1 MSKTMSI
8 DDLHGILIT
17 CAGGGDDTEGPHS
30 DISDI
35 PFEDLGYDSLALI
48 ETATRLK
55 LYHGV
60 VIPDEQIVEVRT
72 PKELL
77 DLVNERIAA

>member
-1 MSKTMSI
+1 MNKTMSI
-8 DDLHGILIT
+8 DDLRGILIT
-17 CAGGGDDTEGPHS
+17 CAGGDDTEALHG

-35 PFEDLGYDSLALI
+35 SFEDLGYDSLALF

-55 LYHGV
+55 LDHGV
-60 VIPDEQIVEVRT
+60 VIPDEQIIKVRT

-77 DLVNERIAA
+77 DLINERIAA

>member
-8 DDLHGILIT
+8 DDLRGILIT
-17 CAGGGDDTEGPHS
+17 CAGGDDTEAPHS

-35 PFEDLGYDSLALI
+35 SFEDLGYDSLALI

-55 LYHGV
+55 LEHGV
-60 VIPDEQIVEVRT
+60 VIPDEQIIEVRT